1 MKNANL
7 LIVDDEKSIRETL
20 RVILS
25 DLNYNVFTAMD
36 GFEALD
42 ILNNNIIDILI
53 TDLRMPKMDGIELM
67 KHALEVDPY
76 IETIFISAYA
86 DVKSAVKVVKMGAI
100 DYIEKSFSND
110 ELIFAIKRAIE
121 HRSLKEENRN
131 LKRRI
136 ESKYEYDGVIA
147 KSEKMQ
153 RVFDIVNKVANSRAS
168 ILVTGESGVGKEV
181 IAKLIHNMSSRRDK
195 SFVVINCGAIPE
207 NLIESE
213 LFGFEKGSFT
223 GADRFQKGKFELA
236 NGGTLFL
243 DEIGELP
250 FQAQVKFLRVLQ
262 EKQVNKIGSEKSI
275 NVDVRIIAA
284 TNKNLSDEAKNGT
297 FREDLY
303 YRLNVVNIEIP
314 PLRERKEDIPSLADL
329 YMAQFSEEYNKKL
342 KYFDPV
348 AIKYLLEYEWK
359 GNVREL
365 RNAIEHAVLIAP
377 EEEEFLMREYLP
389 KEITGITHNELEEE
403 KTEKTLS
410 DYEKMIIMSTLSRFN
425 GNKTMTAKT
434 LGIKRQTLYNKIKEY
449 NNEEAK
455 INN

>member
-1 MKNANL
+1 MKINV

-20 RVILS
+20 KVILM
-25 DLNYNVFTAMD
+25 DLNYNIFTAKD
-36 GFEALD
+36 GIEAID
-42 ILNNNIIDILI
+42 ILSNNIVDILI

-67 KHALEVDPY
+67 KHALEIDPF
-76 IETIFISAYA
+76 IEVIFISAYA
-86 DVKSAVKVVKMGAI
+86 DIKSAVKAVKMGAI

-121 HRSLKEENRN
+121 HRNLKEENRN

-136 ESKYEYDGVIA
+136 DSKYDYDGVIA

-153 RVFDIVNKVANSRAS
+153 RVLDIVGRVANSKAS
-168 ILVTGESGVGKEV
+168 ILLEGESGVGKEV
-181 IAKLIHNMSSRRDK
+181 IAKLIHDMSSRNDK

-223 GADRFQKGKFELA
+223 GADHVQKGKFEIA

-243 DEIGELP
+243 DEIGDLP

-262 EKQVNKIGSEKSI
+262 EKQVYKIGSEKSI

-284 TNKNLSDEAKNGT
+284 TNKNLADEVKNAT

-303 YRLNVVNIEIP
+303 YRLNVVNIVIP
-314 PLRERKEDIPSLADL
+314 PLRERKDDIPSLAEL
-329 YMAQFSEEYNKKL
+329 FMSKFSREYKKKL

-348 AIKYLLEYEWK
+348 TMKYLIEYEWK

-365 RNAIEHAVLIAP
+365 RNAIERSVLIAH
-377 EEEEFLMREYLP
+377 EEEEFLLSEYLP
-389 KEITGITHNELEEE
+389 KEITGYSYDSFNEDREER
-403 KTEKTLS
+403 TLA
-410 DYEKMIIMSTLSRFN
+410 DYEKMIIVSTLNRFS
-425 GNKTMTAKT
+425 GNKTMTANV
-434 LGIKRQTLYNKIKEY
+434 LGIKRQTLYNKIKAY
-449 NNEEAK
+449 NIKEFK
-455 INN
+455 K